1 MAILDAIKSTLFAE
15 SADPGKVCQIVYKK
29 GDSTGA
35 ATLLVPEAAY
45 NRYARR
51 ACLRALKLKIP
62 EATKITR
69 IKSAHGTVK
78 YPTIDYHLV
87 RVEFTTK

>member
-1 MAILDAIKSTLFAE
+1 MGIISTLKEVVFAE
-15 SADPGKVCQIVYKK
+15 TGDPGKVCQIVWN
-29 GDSTGA
+29 DNSTGA

-45 NRYARR
+45 KRYATR
-51 ACLRALKLKIP
+51 ACLRALRVKVP
-62 EATKITR
+62 NATKVLG

-87 RVEFTTK
+87 RVEFELKR

>member
-15 SADPGKVCQIVYKK
+15 TTDPGKVCQIVYKK
-29 GDSTGA
+29 GDPKGD

-51 ACLRALKLKIP
+51 ACLRALRLKIP
-62 EATKITR
+62 EAVRITS

-78 YPTIDYHLV
+78 YPTINYHLV